1 MKFKDF
7 KKSVEEENKT
17 KSHKSTDSSIKK
29 IRPTTFAAFNKGN
42 KIDLDAIRDMEDEDE
57 NIRGRKR

>member
-1 MKFKDF
+1 MKFQEF
-7 KKSVEEENKT
+7 KKNIEEENKN
-17 KSHKSTDSSIKK
+17 KSKNLSFPNKK